1 MTDKGKVI
9 TWRETPY
16 GVLVFAD
23 ERHVF
28 TCDSVDAAV
37 VEIVAF
43 RGPKD
48 AISPENRLREGVL
61 IAEGKILLPND
72 LKKN

>member
-1 MTDKGKVI
+1 MADKGKII

-37 VEIVAF
+37 AEIAAF

-48 AISPENRLREGVL
+48 AISLENRLREGVL
-61 IAEGKILLPND
+61 IAEGKIPQPRY
-72 LKKN
+72 